1 MQWVLYERQSS
12 PSELEIACAL
22 PEEIETGNQDAEE
35 ESHVHLYVR
44 V

>member
-1 MQWVLYERQSS
+1 MRWILYERQSS
-12 PSELEIACAL
+12 PSELEITCAL
-22 PEEIETGNQDAEE
+22 QEESETVNQDAEE